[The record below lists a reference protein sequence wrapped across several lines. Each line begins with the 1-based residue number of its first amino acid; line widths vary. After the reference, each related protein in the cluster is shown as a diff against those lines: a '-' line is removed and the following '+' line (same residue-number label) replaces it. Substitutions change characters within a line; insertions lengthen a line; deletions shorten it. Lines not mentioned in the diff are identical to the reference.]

1 MNATS
6 RANRGTGLAIALVAA
21 LVLSLGLVNLASA
34 VHPPTKGPVP
44 REAAVP
50 GQAIDPNAVPDYVSV
65 LGRDGT
71 IVGYSP
77 KDLILN
83 PQVAPGFLGQ
93 PHSIPV
99 YGDDL
104 RTLVGQLVPDRG
116 FVPVGAAVDSVPT
129 VDASAA
135 PGDGN

>member
-1 MNATS
+1 M
-6 RANRGTGLAIALVAA
+6 IALAVA
-21 LVLSLGLVNLASA
+21 LVLSLGMVNLVSA
-34 VHPPTKGPVP
+34 MHPPTKGPVP

-50 GQAIDPNAVPDYVSV
+50 GQAIDPNAVPDFVSV

-83 PQVAPGFLGQ
+83 PKVAPGFLGQ

-104 RTLVGQLVPDRG
+104 KTLAGQLNPDRG
-116 FVPVGAAVDSVPT
+116 FVPVGAAVDIVPK
-129 VDASAA
+129 VDASTA

>member
-1 MNATS
+1 M
-6 RANRGTGLAIALVAA
+6 
-21 LVLSLGLVNLASA
+21 VNLAVAMHLS
-34 VHPPTKGPVP
+34 TKGPVP
-44 REAAVP
+44 PEAAVP
-50 GQAIDPNAVPDYVSV
+50 GQAIDPNAVPDFVSV

-83 PQVAPGFLGQ
+83 PKVAPGFLGQ

-104 RTLVGQLVPDRG
+104 KTLVGQLIPDRG
-116 FVPVGAAVDSVPT
+116 FVPVGAAEGSVPLVDSST
-129 VDASAA
+129 A
-135 PGDGN
+135 PGGGN